1 MQVRDGER
9 QGWYAAPKTPSRR
22 GVVIIHEIAGLNDD
36 MRRIAGIFA
45 EHGYH
50 ALVPRLFRSFGCL
63 LRSLREL
70 NSGPGSGEVADEVE
84 SWRQWLGHLQGAEQV
99 AVCGFCMGGGFALGF
114 AATHGDRGLPVVAAH
129 YAAVPDDV
137 SRSCPVVASYGEKD
151 RLFRNAGQKLT
162 EELARH
168 GIDHDVKTY
177 PGVGHSFMQR
187 YGGWQ
192 QLFVKVPGPMAISYD
207 EATAKDAW
215 RRLFTFFDRHLSQP
229 EG

>member
-99 AVCGFCMGGGFALGF
+99 AVRARGGSIEAIVPRSSTGIGF
-114 AATHGDRGLPVVAAH
+114 
-129 YAAVPDDV
+129 DV
-137 SRSCPVVASYGEKD
+137 SGVPLAENSLLVEAGLDLNLSPTATIGVSYSGQFASELTDNAVKG
-151 RLFRNAGQKLT
+151 RFTWLF
-162 EELARH
+162 
-168 GIDHDVKTY
+168 
-177 PGVGHSFMQR
+177 
-187 YGGWQ
+187 
-192 QLFVKVPGPMAISYD
+192 
-207 EATAKDAW
+207 
-215 RRLFTFFDRHLSQP
+215 
-229 EG
+229 